1 MPKLFSGSN
10 AAFRL
15 QKFPAAACLPQCAT
29 IVSTMTQTFNRRPRR
44 GIERL
49 REEVRRRV
57 ETEGLR
63 PFAARTG
70 IPMGRVRG
78 LLDGRAALSSTLEAA
93 AAALGLEIDVGP
105 PQSGSPVDA
114 PAQTDRTDALL
125 REILSRLPASAQPPA
140 NALEDAGAAAQP
152 AAVEEAVE
160 FPGTRL
166 VAVRGLAAAAGCG
179 AADMDE
185 AVAGYVG
192 FRRDWLARHA
202 LDPAQ
207 CSVIEVTGESMEPT
221 LPQGCSILVDHSRRQ
236 PSGGRIYA
244 IRSGDGLVVKRAGS
258 ADDGGLLMVSDHPA
272 WPSAPWPADAA
283 VVGEVRW
290 MARTL

>member
-1 MPKLFSGSN
+1 
-10 AAFRL
+10 
-15 QKFPAAACLPQCAT
+15 
-29 IVSTMTQTFNRRPRR
+29 MTQTFNRLPRR

-57 ETEGLR
+57 EAEGLR

-93 AAALGLEIDVGP
+93 AVALGLEIDVGP
-105 PQSGSPVDA
+105 PQSGAPADA
-114 PAQTDRTDALL
+114 SAQTDRTDALL

-140 NALEDAGAAAQP
+140 NAFEDAGAAAQS
-152 AAVEEAVE
+152 AAVEEVIE

-166 VAVRGLAAAAGCG
+166 VAVRGLAAAAGGG

-192 FRRDWLARHA
+192 FRRDWLERHA

-221 LPQGCSILVDHSRRQ
+221 LPQGCSILLDHRRRL
-236 PSGGRIYA
+236 PRGGRIYA
-244 IRSGDGLVVKRAGS
+244 IRSGDGLVVKRAGK

-272 WPSAPWPADAA
+272 WPAAPWPADAA